1 MDKDQDLE
9 NVRALPAYA
18 EFKTKV
24 EETIR
29 EQAELARVQMG
40 KEIDNLLANN
50 QPFDFNFE
58 LTDTDA
64 KPITKAEFAG
74 KVLIVDIWGTWCP
87 PCRAE
92 IPHFVKLQKTYEEA
106 GLVIVGL
113 NQENADDQ
121 EAAVKLVQNFRE
133 QNEMNYR
140 CALLND
146 ETIAQVPEFRGF
158 PTTIFFDRTGK
169 VRAKVVGLHEYE
181 YLERIVR
188 KLLDE
193 KIDGA
198 EAASASEK

>member
-1 MDKDQDLE
+1 M
-9 NVRALPAYA
+9 
-18 EFKTKV
+18 
-24 EETIR
+24 
-29 EQAELARVQMG
+29 
-40 KEIDNLLANN
+40 
-50 QPFDFNFE
+50 
-58 LTDTDA
+58 
-64 KPITKAEFAG
+64 
-74 KVLIVDIWGTWCP
+74 
-87 PCRAE
+87 
-92 IPHFVKLQKTYEEA
+92 
-106 GLVIVGL
+106 IVGL